1 LATSLKDN
9 ASYVGLLEA
18 LEDARALGN
27 LDVPMHL
34 RNAVTSLMR
43 DMGYGRGYRYAHDDP
58 SAAADQVHLPEA
70 LKDKRYYRP
79 KPGNGQ

>member
-1 LATSLKDN
+1 
-9 ASYVGLLEA
+9 
-18 LEDARALGN
+18 
-27 LDVPMHL
+27 MHL

-43 DMGYGRGYRYAHDDP
+43 DIGYGRGYRYAPDDP

-79 KPGNGQ
+79 KPSNGQ